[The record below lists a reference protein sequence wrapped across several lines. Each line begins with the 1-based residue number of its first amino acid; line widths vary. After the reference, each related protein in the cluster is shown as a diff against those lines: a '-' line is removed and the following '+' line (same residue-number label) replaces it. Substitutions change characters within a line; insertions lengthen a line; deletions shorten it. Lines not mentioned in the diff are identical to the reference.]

1 MTTDRRWWR
10 VTDKD
15 GKQWMQQA
23 SAGEVL
29 YLQEGDVVE
38 EIVIL
43 TVEEYKRLLGVV
55 GLAEL
60 LRRQDD

>member
-1 MTTDRRWWR
+1 
-10 VTDKD
+10 
-15 GKQWMQQA
+15 MQQA